1 MIILCKV
8 DLVHKSDVYFDV
20 VKTKIRRPEPFERN
34 EKQLHH
40 GEIYIYLNQIYL
52 YDNKRWFK
60 ANIEDIKNIETL
72 LRRKQILIHFLNYDM
87 VLFCKKNSH
96 LMALRDFLKLSHNY
110 FLSNNIIP
118 SKSKVLSGG
127 NGH

>member
-1 MIILCKV
+1 MVILCKV
-8 DLVHKSDVYFDV
+8 NLVHKSDVYFDV
-20 VKTKIRRPEPFERN
+20 VKTKIRRPEPFERA
-34 EKQLHH
+34 EKRMHH

-60 ANIEDIKNIETL
+60 AKIEDIKEIETL

-87 VLFCKKNSH
+87 VLFCERYSH
-96 LMALRDFLKLSHNY
+96 LMALRDFLNLSYNY
-110 FLSNNIIP
+110 FLSNNFIP
-118 SKSKVLSGG
+118 SKSKVMSGG